1 MCLRNSIF
9 SLCKRIQKEERYQ
22 SLRQLMHDLQVA
34 PNPPADSGRSDF
46 GYVARKSNNQ
56 FYGYL
61 FTDEHIEEYKAMTIF
76 KSLSSLH
83 PNEKQLIAQGQ
94 ASLNLFIDAC
104 LADLK
109 GKYPHIA
116 LAVNPYARYKPI
128 HPITEQSYLSPS
140 DIAECVSAFKNSPA
154 HGAIMNSPISA
165 LLTELSET
173 EVMQIVGTMS
183 KDISETSPDS
193 ISEDI
198 TTLSL
203 RWKHAP
209 QTPQT
214 LLFYASCMMIALR
227 DMLRTACQLLFV
239 AFVGGD
245 LLVINNENVFRI
257 DARSS
262 SCISKYMTVLVQG
275 SFFSPITGG
284 VGNVLLIDCDPFE
297 NEHIHEFGFL
307 YSESISFSREMGAT
321 SKLTFVLL
329 DEHLNS
335 ITCLDS

>member
-1 MCLRNSIF
+1 VCLRNSVF
-9 SLCKRIQKEERYQ
+9 ALCKKILKEENHL
-22 SLRQLMHDLQVA
+22 SLHKLMHDLQIA
-34 PNPPADSGRSDF
+34 PNPPEDSGRSDF
-46 GYVARKSNNQ
+46 GYVARQSNNQ

-61 FTDEHIEEYKAMTIF
+61 FTDEHIKEYKAETMF
-76 KSLSSLH
+76 KSLSPLEPSERL
-83 PNEKQLIAQGQ
+83 LISKGQ
-94 ASLNLFIDAC
+94 ATLNMFIDAC
-104 LADLK
+104 LADLRK
-109 GKYPHIA
+109 KYPNIA
-116 LAVNPYARYKPI
+116 HAVNPYSKYKPI
-128 HPITEQSYLSPS
+128 RPITEQSYLVQS
-140 DIAECVSAFKNSPA
+140 DFAECASAFKNSPA
-154 HGAIMNSPISA
+154 YNAIMNSPISA
-165 LLTELSET
+165 LLAELSEI
-173 EVMQIVGTMS
+173 EVMQLVGVMA

-203 RWKHAP
+203 RWNHAP
-209 QTPQT
+209 KTPQT

-227 DMLRTACQLLFV
+227 DMLRTACQLLFA

-257 DARSS
+257 DTRAS
-262 SCISKYMTVLVQG
+262 SCINEYMTVLIQG
-275 SFFSPITGG
+275 SVFSPITGS

-307 YSESISFSREMGAT
+307 YSESISFSREMGET

-335 ITCLDS
+335 ITRLDS